1 MMTTWKCS
9 GVVRIVAVVVS
20 LLQVAAPSRARGQVE
35 AFRHDPARVP
45 VGRVYEYIKSNRD
58 GTNAGRVSLYV
69 AGADRLESLK
79 WAPGDTVATLVVATM
94 DWARFSVRRLESW
107 VLVRG
112 AAPALR
118 AALDTDSSG
127 AGVRVSFAP
136 DSLLPIRGWP
146 WHSYDFDF
154 ASLNLSFPDLVQPEA
169 PFTFQRAD
177 IVYAE
182 SWPPFADMG
191 PVNVRF
197 IRREQRSGLEV
208 RAYQLDG
215 PGLQDQMGRMW
226 VSVQGAYVVE
236 YEFPFPDEPGYTDVR
251 LQLDR
256 IRRAT
261 AAEWEELKRTRVSGR
276 P

>member
-1 MMTTWKCS
+1 MMTTGKRS
-9 GVVRIVAVVVS
+9 AVVRSVAGIVA
-20 LLQVAAPSRARGQVE
+20 LLQLAAPSRAAGQLE

-45 VGRVYEYIKSNRD
+45 AGRVYEYIKSNRD
-58 GTNAGRVSLYV
+58 GTNASRISLYI

-79 WAPGDTVATLVVATM
+79 WAPGDTVATLVAATM

-118 AALDTDSSG
+118 AALETDSTG

-154 ASLNLSFPDLVQPEA
+154 ASLNLAFADLVQPEA

-197 IRREQRSGLEV
+197 LRREQRSGLEARV
-208 RAYQLDG
+208 YQLDG

-226 VSVQGAYVVE
+226 VSIQGAYVVE

-261 AAEWEELKRTRVSGR
+261 AAEWEEVKRTRVSGR

>member
-1 MMTTWKCS
+1 MMMWKRREL
-9 GVVRIVAVVVS
+9 VRTAAVAVS
-20 LLQVAAPSRARGQVE
+20 LLQVLAPSRAGGQVE

-45 VGRVYEYIKSNRD
+45 VGRVYEYVKSNRD
-58 GTNAGRVSLYV
+58 GSNASRISLYV
-69 AGADRLESLK
+69 AGPDRLESLK
-79 WAPGDTVATLVVATM
+79 WTPGDTVASLVVATM
-94 DWARFSVRRLESW
+94 DWSRFSVRRLESW

-112 AAPALR
+112 AAPTLR
-118 AALDTDSSG
+118 AALEADSSG
-127 AGVRVSFAP
+127 AGVRVSFAS

-154 ASLNLSFPDLVQPEA
+154 ASLNLSLADLLQPEA

-177 IVYAE
+177 IVYSE

-197 IRREQRSGLEV
+197 VRREQRSGLDV
-208 RAYQLDG
+208 RVYQLDG
-215 PGLQDQMGRMW
+215 PGLQDQPGRMW
-226 VSVQGAYVVE
+226 VSVTGSYVVE
-236 YEFPFPDEPGYTDVR
+236 YEFPIPDEPGYTDVR

-261 AAEWEELKRTRVSGR
+261 AAEWDELKRTRVSGR

>member
-1 MMTTWKCS
+1 MMTTWKW
-9 GVVRIVAVVVS
+9 GTVVRTVAAVVWLVQ
-20 LLQVAAPSRARGQVE
+20 LAAPTRAAGQVE

-45 VGRVYEYIKSNRD
+45 IGRVYEYIKSNRD
-58 GTNAGRVSLYV
+58 GSRAGRISLYV
-69 AGADRLESLK
+69 ASADRLESLK
-79 WAPGDTVATLVVATM
+79 WAPGDTTATLVLATM
-94 DWARFSVRRLESW
+94 DWARFSVSRFESW

-112 AAPALR
+112 AKPALR
-118 AALDTDSSG
+118 AALATDSSG

-136 DSLLPIRGWP
+136 DSLLPIRAWP

-154 ASLNLSFPDLVQPEA
+154 ASLNVAFADLVRPEA

-197 IRREQRSGLEV
+197 VRREQRSGLEV
-208 RAYQLDG
+208 RLYELDG
-215 PGLQDQMGRMW
+215 PGLQGHAGRMW
-226 VSVQGAYVVE
+226 VSVQASYLVE

-251 LQLDR
+251 VQLDG

>member
-1 MMTTWKCS
+1 MMTRLKCS

-20 LLQVAAPSRARGQVE
+20 LLQVAAPSRAGGQVE
-35 AFRHDPARVP
+35 AFRHDPTRVP
-45 VGRVYEYIKSNRD
+45 VGRVYEYVKSNRD
-58 GTNAGRVSLYV
+58 GTNAGRVSLYI

-107 VLVRG
+107 SLVRG
-112 AAPALR
+112 AAPTLR
-118 AALDTDSSG
+118 AALEADSSG
-127 AGVRVSFAP
+127 TGVRVSFAP
-136 DSLLPIRGWP
+136 DSILPIRGWP

-154 ASLNLSFPDLVQPEA
+154 ASLNLAFADLVQPEA

-177 IVYAE
+177 VVYSE

-197 IRREQRSGLEV
+197 LRREQRSGTEV
-208 RAYQLDG
+208 RLYQLDG
-215 PGLQDQMGRMW
+215 PGLQDQAGRMW
-226 VSVQGAYVVE
+226 VSVQGGYVVE

-261 AAEWEELKRTRVSGR
+261 PAEWEELKRARVSGR

>member
-1 MMTTWKCS
+1 MTMWKRREL
-9 GVVRIVAVVVS
+9 VRATAVVAL
-20 LLQVAAPSRARGQVE
+20 LLQVIAPSRAGGQVE

-45 VGRVYEYIKSNRD
+45 VGRVYEYVKSNRD
-58 GTNAGRVSLYV
+58 GSNASRISLHI
-69 AGADRLESLK
+69 AGPDRLESLK
-79 WAPGDTVATLVVATM
+79 WVPGDTVASLVVATM
-94 DWARFSVRRLESW
+94 DWSRFSVRRLESW

-112 AAPALR
+112 AAPTLR
-118 AALDTDSSG
+118 AALEADSSG

-154 ASLNLSFPDLVQPEA
+154 ASLNLSLADLLQPEA

-177 IVYAE
+177 IVYSE
-182 SWPPFADMG
+182 SWPPFADIG

-197 IRREQRSGLEV
+197 VRREQRSGLDV
-208 RAYQLDG
+208 RVYQLDG
-215 PGLQDQMGRMW
+215 PGLQDQLGRMW
-226 VSVQGAYVVE
+226 VSVTGSYVVE

-261 AAEWEELKRTRVSGR
+261 AAEWDELKRTRVSGR

>member
-1 MMTTWKCS
+1 MREWKWS
-9 GVVRIVAVVVS
+9 PHVRMAVAVAS
-20 LLQVAAPSRARGQVE
+20 LLATAPSRVDGQVE

-45 VGRVYEYIKSNRD
+45 VGRIYEYVKSNRD
-58 GTNAGRVSLYV
+58 GSRPSRISLHV
-69 AGADRLESLK
+69 AGPDRLESLK
-79 WAPGDTVATLVVATM
+79 WAPGDTVASLVVATM
-94 DWARFSVRRLESW
+94 DWTRSSVRRLESW

-112 AAPALR
+112 APPSLR
-118 AALDTDSSG
+118 ATLDTDSSG

-154 ASLNLSFPDLVQPEA
+154 ASLNLAFADLVQPEA

-197 IRREQRSGLEV
+197 VRREQRSGLEV
-208 RAYQLDG
+208 RVYQLGG
-215 PGLQDQMGRMW
+215 PGLQDQTGTMW

>member
-1 MMTTWKCS
+1 MTTWNWS
-9 GVVRIVAVVVS
+9 AVVRNVAGVVS
-20 LLQVAAPSRARGQVE
+20 LLQLAAPSQAAGQLE

-45 VGRVYEYIKSNRD
+45 VGRVYEYVKSNRD
-58 GTNAGRVSLYV
+58 GSNAGRISLHV

-118 AALDTDSSG
+118 ATLDTDSSG
-127 AGVRVSFAP
+127 SGVRVSFSP

-154 ASLNLSFPDLVQPEA
+154 ASLNLAFADLIQPEA

-197 IRREQRSGLEV
+197 VRREQRSGLET
-208 RAYQLDG
+208 RAYELDG
-215 PGLQDQMGRMW
+215 PGLQDRLGRMW
-226 VSVQGAYVVE
+226 VSVTGSYLVE
-236 YEFPFPDEPGYTDVR
+236 YEFPFPDEPGYIDVR
-251 LQLDR
+251 LKLDR

-261 AAEWEELKRTRVSGR
+261 AAEWEESKRSRVSGQR
-276 P
+276 